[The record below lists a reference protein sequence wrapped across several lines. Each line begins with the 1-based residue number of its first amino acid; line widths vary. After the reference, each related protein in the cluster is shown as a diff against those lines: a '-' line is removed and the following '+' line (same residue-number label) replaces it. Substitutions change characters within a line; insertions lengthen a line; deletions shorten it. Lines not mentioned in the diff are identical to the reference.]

1 MTRIDPMDMIQA
13 ETDLMKAGLTL
24 EAQGLKLLLAEM
36 QALTT
41 LIPGQEI
48 KLPTEAETEEGFD
61 NMPV

>member
-1 MTRIDPMDMIQA
+1 MTKIDPMDLIQA
-13 ETDLMKAGLTL
+13 ETDLMKAGLAL
-24 EAQGLKLLLAEM
+24 EEQRLKLLLAEM
-36 QALTT
+36 RALTT